1 MFVLLF
7 LINLEQLD
15 RDYIL
20 LQLLFVFVEAK
31 VVMKDVK

>member
-7 LINLEQLD
+7 LINLEQLN
-15 RDYIL
+15 RYCIL